1 MESSLAREPR
11 LSDRAEALLT
21 TLALIPGISRVE
33 PLLDRTQTKP
43 HPDRLQVRLAASG
56 PGEPGGAIAAAV
68 VAAGLN
74 LCEMRRR
81 RASLED
87 VFLTLTT
94 EDTAWMPESA
104 SPDSAKP
111 DPAKP
116 DPVPTSTALSDS
128 DPDSDPDAET

>member
-1 MESSLAREPR
+1 MESSLTREPR

-33 PLLDRTQTKP
+33 PLLDRTQANL

-94 EDTAWMPESA
+94 QDTAWTPE
-104 SPDSAKP
+104 
-111 DPAKP
+111 PATP
-116 DPVPTSTALSDS
+116 EPATPEPATPGTVP
-128 DPDSDPDAET
+128 PDSDS